1 MSKSNNVYM
10 VQTNE
15 RISVKT
21 ILYRIIGLIISF
33 VINNLFMNNMKQAF
47 LLTVIIE
54 TLQTTIYFIYEKIWN
69 QIKWG
74 ISFEIDKNTILN

>member
-74 ISFEIDKNTILN
+74 IC

>member
-1 MSKSNNVYM
+1 MNKSNNVYM

-15 RISVKT
+15 RIGVKT
-21 ILYRIIGLIISF
+21 IIYRIIGIIVSF
-33 VINNLFMNNMKQAF
+33 VINNLFMNNMKKAF
-47 LLTVIIE
+47 LVTIIIE

-74 ISFEIDKNTILN
+74 VSFEIDKNKILN